1 MQSYD
6 FYYLLFVYSKK
17 ICYPLR
23 MHPCLWF
30 KDQTPEKRTDTAE
43 TSPTSDPVAQTSV
56 ADTNTNN
63 SAAAVEEATDSDD
76 SFEKL
81 DAAEIQ

>member
-1 MQSYD
+1 
-6 FYYLLFVYSKK
+6 
-17 ICYPLR
+17 

-30 KDQTPEKRTDTAE
+30 KDQTPEKGTDTAE
-43 TSPTSDPVAQTSV
+43 SPTSDPAAQTSV